1 MEAKIIYAD
10 GQVEV
15 VKNDDKEAS
24 LEFLQKSV
32 KGWIEFV
39 HLDQDLLMVVN
50 EEGKLY
56 DQPLNSLA
64 TSIFYEKTKRYND
77 CIVGDVV
84 VIEKKY
90 IR

>member
-64 TSIFYEKTKRYND
+64 TRIFYEKTKRYND